1 MNLHE
6 LFDLTPHNGDVYVGQ
21 GLEYPW
27 GGLYGG
33 HIVAQAL
40 RAAAFTIE
48 DGMLPHSVR
57 AYFIRRGK
65 NTQPVR
71 YEVDRIRDGKSFSTR
86 RVVARQDDGAI
97 LNLEASFQKFEHS
110 PDISN
115 IVHQHDI
122 MQPDE
127 IEETSWSTFLNR
139 RTVPQSALTGIS
151 REGAGRKAAWFRV
164 KDSLGDNELL
174 HRCALAY
181 LSDDLPNESVVEA
194 IPELLKAS
202 TAGGNFHASLDHT
215 VWFHRPVRA
224 DQWHLYEM
232 SCLSYGGGRGLTQG
246 YVFAQDG
253 THVATVSQETLVR
266 IIPAANS

>member
-6 LFDLTPHNGDVYVGQ
+6 LFDLTSHNGDVYVGQ

-48 DGMLPHSVR
+48 DGMLPHSIR

-97 LNLEASFQKFEHS
+97 LNLEAPFQSLSTHQISQTLFINTTSCS
-110 PDISN
+110 PMKLKKHRGARFS
-115 IVHQHDI
+115 IVEQC
-122 MQPDE
+122 P
-127 IEETSWSTFLNR
+127 N
-139 RTVPQSALTGIS
+139 
-151 REGAGRKAAWFRV
+151 
-164 KDSLGDNELL
+164 L
-174 HRCALAY
+174 H
-181 LSDDLPNESVVEA
+181 
-194 IPELLKAS
+194 
-202 TAGGNFHASLDHT
+202 
-215 VWFHRPVRA
+215 
-224 DQWHLYEM
+224 
-232 SCLSYGGGRGLTQG
+232 
-246 YVFAQDG
+246 
-253 THVATVSQETLVR
+253 
-266 IIPAANS
+266 

>member
-21 GLEYPW
+21 VFQYPW
-27 GGLYGG
+27 SGLYGG

-110 PDISN
+110 SDVSKIA
-115 IVHQHDI
+115 HQYGI
-122 MQPDE
+122 LQPEE
-127 IEETSWSTFLNR
+127 IEETSWSTLFSR
-139 RTVPQSALTGIS
+139 RTLPQSALTGMS
-151 REGAGRKAAWFRV
+151 REGAGRTAAWFRTT
-164 KDSLGDNELL
+164 DSLGDDELL
-174 HRCALAY
+174 NRCALAY
-181 LSDDLPNESVVEA
+181 LSDDLPNESVVLA

-202 TAGGNFHASLDHT
+202 TEGGNFHASLDHT
-215 VWFHRPVRA
+215 IWFHRPVRA

-232 SCLSYGGGRGLTQG
+232 SSLSYGGGRGLTQG

-266 IIPAANS
+266 IIPATNS

>member
-6 LFDLTPHNGDVYVGQ
+6 LFDLTSHNGDVYVGQ

-110 PDISN
+110 PDVSN

-151 REGAGRKAAWFRV
+151 REG
-164 KDSLGDNELL
+164 
-174 HRCALAY
+174 
-181 LSDDLPNESVVEA
+181 
-194 IPELLKAS
+194 
-202 TAGGNFHASLDHT
+202 
-215 VWFHRPVRA
+215 RP
-224 DQWHLYEM
+224 HG
-232 SCLSYGGGRGLTQG
+232 CL
-246 YVFAQDG
+246 
-253 THVATVSQETLVR
+253 VS
-266 IIPAANS
+266 S

>member
-110 PDISN
+110 VDGSN

-139 RTVPQSALTGIS
+139 RTLPKSALTGMN
-151 REGAGRKAAWFRV
+151 REGAGRTAAWFRV
-164 KDSLGDNELL
+164 KDSLGDDELL
-174 HRCALAY
+174 NRCALAY

-194 IPELLKAS
+194 TPELLKAS

-215 VWFHRPVRA
+215 IWFHRPVRA

-266 IIPAANS
+266 ISPAANS

>member
-6 LFDLTPHNGDVYVGQ
+6 LFDLTSHNGDVYVGQ

-97 LNLEASFQKFEHS
+97 PQFITVIVDRGGTCAQMAQEAGIDYE
-110 PDISN
+110 P
-115 IVHQHDI
+115 
-122 MQPDE
+122 M
-127 IEETSWSTFLNR
+127 L
-139 RTVPQSALTGIS
+139 SAT
-151 REGAGRKAAWFRV
+151 
-164 KDSLGDNELL
+164 DLGYDFG
-174 HRCALAY
+174 
-181 LSDDLPNESVVEA
+181 S
-194 IPELLKAS
+194 
-202 TAGGNFHASLDHT
+202 
-215 VWFHRPVRA
+215 
-224 DQWHLYEM
+224 
-232 SCLSYGGGRGLTQG
+232 
-246 YVFAQDG
+246 
-253 THVATVSQETLVR
+253 
-266 IIPAANS
+266 